1 MSRQHMDADT
11 AETLAGVV
19 RLLRRAAE
27 LVWAPLDADGA
38 RSPRQVLGLGIDLA
52 ADEAR
57 NFLPDAIPVDG
68 PVPVGDN
75 PAGLLRSAEQLL
87 RRVTTP
93 ESGAGLHSLRAQ
105 VADLVWE
112 ANTGVGG

>member
-1 MSRQHMDADT
+1 MSWQRMDADT

-19 RLLRRAAE
+19 RLLRRAAD
-27 LVWAPLDADGA
+27 LVWAAADADGA
-38 RSPRQVLGLGIDLA
+38 GSPRQVLGLGIDLA

-57 NFLPDAIPVDG
+57 NLLPDAIPVDG
-68 PVPVGDN
+68 PVPVGDE

-87 RRVTTP
+87 RRLTAPGTA
-93 ESGAGLHSLRAQ
+93 AGLHGLRTQ
-105 VADLVWE
+105 VADLAWE

>member
-1 MSRQHMDADT
+1 MSFQRMDADT

-27 LVWAPLDADGA
+27 LVWAAADTEGA
-38 RSPRQVLGLGIDLA
+38 GSPRQVLALGIDLA

-57 NFLPDAIPVDG
+57 NLLPDAIAVQG
-68 PVPVGDN
+68 PVPAGDE

-87 RRVTTP
+87 RRIDTP
-93 ESGAGLHSLRAQ
+93 GAGAALHSLRAR

-112 ANTGVGG
+112 ANTGVDA

>member
-1 MSRQHMDADT
+1 MSWQRMDADT
-11 AETLAGVV
+11 AETQAGVV

-27 LVWAPLDADGA
+27 LVWAAVDADRAG
-38 RSPRQVLGLGIDLA
+38 SPRQLLALGIDLA

-57 NFLPDAIPVDG
+57 NLLPDAIPVNG
-68 PVPVGDN
+68 PVPVGHK

-87 RRVTTP
+87 RRVPTP
-93 ESGAGLHSLRAQ
+93 GAGTGLDGLRTR